1 MSIISALRR
10 QETLKFKATL
20 EYLVRV
26 YLKKEI
32 KEPGMVSHT
41 CNPSYSGGGDLED
54 CGLRSAQAVSESPS
68 QPIKKLVMLVCTCH
82 PQLCWKYK

>member
-41 CNPSYSGGGDLED
+41 CILAIQE
-54 CGLRSAQAVSESPS
+54 VE
-68 QPIKKLVMLVCTCH
+68 I
-82 PQLCWKYK
+82 WKIVV